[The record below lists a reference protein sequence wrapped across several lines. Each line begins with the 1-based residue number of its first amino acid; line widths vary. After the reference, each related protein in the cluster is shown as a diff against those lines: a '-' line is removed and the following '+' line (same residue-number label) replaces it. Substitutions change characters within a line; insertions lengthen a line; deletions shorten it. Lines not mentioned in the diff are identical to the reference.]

1 MFWGRARPTFQTLRE
16 WVGRVFG
23 GWGEWGRRQGGGVPP
38 GAHAPLPPLHF
49 NPPPPPHPP
58 APSSDQRLYRQSL
71 EPGSAAV
78 ALTPADAKLRFADAV
93 VDGGRGRLVA
103 VCEDH
108 SGKGEAVT
116 TISAVGEQRCWG
128 AQPCA
133 HA

>member
-1 MFWGRARPTFQTLRE
+1 M
-16 WVGRVFG
+16 
-23 GWGEWGRRQGGGVPP
+23 GGGVSGGGDRVAVCRP
-38 GAHAPLPPLHF
+38 ARTLHCLRSSST
-49 NPPPPPHPP
+49 PPPPHPP